1 MSKLPLKRDCFVT
14 SITLAT
20 LNRLGQDALEY
31 DPLVLRDA
39 FESVFGFDRMPQRM
53 FDKLNCGL
61 SMIGTTCY
69 TDTIEGFLSCTAV
82 MNNLVIDGDTA
93 PFVTYRQ
100 CAWGVWEYINL
111 NGDVDAQSRPTERFS
126 PDIVEYIRQAANL
139 NGISRFPAWLQFA
152 QPPNDTMPDLS
163 SDVDLFSQ
171 YMARQE
177 EYVEDTN
184 RYVEARM
191 DLLKAELAELHRLG
205 FVG

>member
-20 LNRLGQDALEY
+20 LKRLGQEALEY

-39 FESVFGFDRMPQRM
+39 FESVFGFEKMPQRM

-82 MNNLVIDGDTA
+82 MNNLVLDGDTA
-93 PFVTYRQ
+93 PFVTYKQ

-111 NGDVDAQSRPTERFS
+111 NGDIDAQSRPTEKFC
-126 PDIVEYIRQAANL
+126 PDVIAYIQEAANL
-139 NGISRFPAWLQFA
+139 NGISQFPVWLQFA
-152 QPPNDTMPDLS
+152 QKPKDAMPDLS

-177 EYVEDTN
+177 EYVEDMN
-184 RYVEARM
+184 RYVEQRM
-191 DLLKAELAELHRLG
+191 AALKEELAMLNRQG
-205 FVG
+205 FIG